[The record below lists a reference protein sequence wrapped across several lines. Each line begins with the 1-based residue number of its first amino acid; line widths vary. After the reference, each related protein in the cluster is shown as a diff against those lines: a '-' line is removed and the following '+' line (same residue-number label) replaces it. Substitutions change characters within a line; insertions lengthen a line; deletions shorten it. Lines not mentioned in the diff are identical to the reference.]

1 MRRPW
6 PTWLALRALLALL
19 TLMAPAA
26 HADGRSDDAAH
37 QLMLMLRQPPAHFR
51 ADGAYAGAATGGY
64 AAPGRAARRALAGEL
79 ARQHGLT
86 VVDDWPMPAL
96 ELDCFVLSVP
106 ATETPE
112 RVAEALSRDRRVAWA
127 QPMNLFRGQ
136 AAHNDALY
144 AMQPATALWRLSEL
158 HALAQGRGVT
168 VAIVDSGVDTTHPDL
183 AGQVV
188 RSENFVDGG
197 PPPAERHGTAVAG
210 IVAARADNG
219 VGIAG
224 IAPQARLLAL
234 RACWQDAAGATLC
247 TTLGLARALVAALEH
262 GAAVVNLSLG
272 GPPDRLLA
280 MLLDRLR
287 AQHTVLV
294 AAADAAQPGGGFPA
308 SHPGVVAVGGPPPAL
323 TAPNRD
329 VPAPAPGGRW
339 TFVSGDSYAAAQVS
353 GLFALLAE
361 RGAVDPAMALVHD
374 ASGRIDACATLR
386 HAAACPRPGDAT
398 EPASLAARP

>member
-1 MRRPW
+1 MRRWW
-6 PTWLALRALLALL
+6 PAWLALLAWLAL
-19 TLMAPAA
+19 TAPAA
-26 HADGRSDDAAH
+26 HADSRSDDAAH

-51 ADGAYAGAATGGY
+51 GDGAYAGATTGTY

-96 ELDCFVLSVP
+96 DLDCFVLSVP
-106 ATETPE
+106 ATEAPE
-112 RVAEALSRDRRVAWA
+112 RVAEALSHDPRVAWA

-144 AMQPATALWRLSEL
+144 AMQPATAQWQLSNL
-158 HALAQGRGVT
+158 HALGQGRGVT

-183 AGQVV
+183 AGQVL
-188 RSENFVDGG
+188 RSENFVDRG

-234 RACWQDAAGATLC
+234 RACWQDPAGATLC
-247 TTLGLARALVAALEH
+247 TTLGLARALVAALEQ

-280 MLLDRLR
+280 MLIDRLR
-287 AQHTVLV
+287 AQHVAVV

-308 SHPGVVAVGGPPPAL
+308 SHPGVVAVGGAPPAL
-323 TAPNRD
+323 AAPNRD
-329 VPAPAPGGRW
+329 VPAPVPGGGW
-339 TFVSGDSYAAAQVS
+339 AFVSGDSYAAAHVS

-361 RGAVDPAMALVHD
+361 RGGADTAMALVRD
-374 ASGRIDACATLR
+374 AGGHIDACATLR
-386 HAAACPRPGDAT
+386 HAAARPRPGEAT
-398 EPASLAARP
+398 VPASLAARP